1 MFRPQIQKTRVL
13 FLIALFNL
21 SMVYFAANSYTKV
34 KQIGYNDK
42 IKAVDNMSMCL
53 QSIKKHPN
61 YNDNSDDIFNTGLLG
76 VQTSLIT
83 TKEDVNLTK
92 KQSKI
97 ACTNPNFSAA
107 IIEMFY
113 ESGIQGGDHIAVSM
127 TGSFPGANIALL
139 SACKA
144 MNIKPFIISSG
155 GSSAWGAN
163 RPDFSWPIIE
173 SYLYENQMIDYKSL
187 AYSIG
192 GANDLGDNLSYKG
205 VQLLSNTI
213 FDVLDKKTEFVNE
226 ENLSKNIERK
236 VQIYKTDLKISD
248 YSLYVNIGG
257 GSASLGYGEQKDTMN
272 VGFISPLD
280 IEFNQSEEFRN
291 SIAYEFLNEGVPM
304 LNIKNI
310 NKLGSQYGLYPPS
323 KDLEIKEGVIFIKYV
338 RYNLFVIII
347 GLICSISLILF
358 IGIYSH
364 LQIKRRMEGH
374 EPESI
379 M

>member
-21 SMVYFAANSYTKV
+21 SMVYFAANSYIKV

-42 IKAVDNMSMCL
+42 IEAVENMNMCL
-53 QSIKKHPN
+53 QSIKNHPN
-61 YNDNSDDIFNTGLLG
+61 YVYNAEDIFNSGLLG

-83 TKEDVNLTK
+83 TKEDVDLTK
-92 KQSKI
+92 KKSKI

-113 ESGIQGGDHIAVSM
+113 ESGIQEGDYIAVSM

-144 MNIKPFIISSG
+144 MNVKPFIISSS

-163 RPDFSWPIIE
+163 RPDFSWPIME
-173 SYLYENQMIDYKSL
+173 SYLYKNKMIDYKSL

-192 GANDLGDNLSYKG
+192 GANDLGDNLSYQG
-205 VQLLSNTI
+205 VEIISNAI
-213 FDVLDKKTEFVNE
+213 FDILDSKTEFVNE
-226 ENLSKNIERK
+226 TTLSENIERK
-236 VQIYKTDLKISD
+236 IEIYNSHLKIND
-248 YSLYVNIGG
+248 YNLYVNIGG
-257 GSASLGYGEQKDTMN
+257 GSASLGYGEQKDTMD
-272 VGFISPLD
+272 VGLISPLD
-280 IEFNQSEEFRN
+280 IEFYQSEEFKK
-291 SIAYEFLNEGVPM
+291 SIAYEFLKKGVPM

-310 NKLGSQYGLYPPS
+310 NKLGSQYELYPPNKDS
-323 KDLEIKEGVIFIKYV
+323 KIKEGIIFVKYV
-338 RYNLFVIII
+338 RYNLFVIIV
-347 GLICSISLILF
+347 GLVCSISLILF

>member
-1 MFRPQIQKTRVL
+1 MFRPQIQKTRTL

-21 SMVYFAANSYTKV
+21 LMVYFAANSYVKV

-42 IKAVDNMSMCL
+42 INAIDNMLMCL
-53 QSIKKHPN
+53 DTIKKHPN
-61 YNDNSDDIFNTGLLG
+61 YIINKEDIYDSGLLG
-76 VQTSLIT
+76 IQTSLIT
-83 TKEDVNLTK
+83 TKEDLNLTK
-92 KQSKI
+92 KKSKI
-97 ACTNPNFSAA
+97 SCTHPNFSAA

-113 ESGIQGGDHIAVSM
+113 ESGLESGDYIAVSM

-144 MNIKPFIISSG
+144 MDIKPVIISSG

-173 SYLYENQMIDYKSL
+173 SYLYDNKMINYKSD

-192 GANDLGDNLSYKG
+192 GANDLGDNLSYQG
-205 VQLLSNTI
+205 VQILSSTI
-213 FDVLDKKTEFVNE
+213 FDLLDKNTEFINE
-226 ENLSKNIERK
+226 MTLKENIDRKIE
-236 VQIYKTDLKISD
+236 IYKSHHKIDD

-257 GSASLGYGEQKDTMN
+257 GSASLGYGEQKDTMK
-272 VGFISPLD
+272 VGLVSPLD
-280 IEFNQSEEFRN
+280 IEFNESDEFKN
-291 SIAYEFLNEGVPM
+291 SIAYKFLKEGISM
-304 LNIKNI
+304 INIKNI
-310 NKLGSQYGLYPPS
+310 NKLGLQYELYPPD
-323 KDLEIKEGVIFIKYV
+323 KNLKIKEGTLFIKYT
-338 RYNLFVIII
+338 RYNIFVIMI

-364 LQIKRRMEGH
+364 LQIKKRMEGY

-379 M
+379 I